1 VPITNSTLAPVP
13 DQIEASTIDQRQD
26 LPLVVQPGEN
36 MRPRGADA
44 LVSLWAQHRQWL
56 DTRLHLHGAILFRG
70 FGIAEQDIFENV
82 IAHLNKKPLDYQDG
96 NSPRTKVSSGI
107 YTSTEY
113 PPEYF
118 ISLHNELSY
127 SAQWPARLFFC
138 CVLEPE
144 QGGETPL
151 VNSRSLLRNLPP
163 SLLEQFRSRKVKYIR
178 YLHGGQ
184 GFGPSWQ
191 KAFQT
196 SNRVDVQVFAEASG
210 MELHWKNDGSVS
222 VSNVR
227 PATAI
232 HPETGEEVW
241 FNQADQFHPSTHPP
255 AIYRQMLTIYKGR
268 ENELPQNVAF
278 GDGSPIPLEY
288 LETVRQTTR
297 NQLILFPWRKG
308 DLLMVDNMLVAH
320 GRMPFK
326 GLRRI
331 LVSMTAQSVD
341 ASSAAA

>member
-1 VPITNSTLAPVP
+1 MKIENNTSMPAP
-13 DQIEASTIDQRQD
+13 DQIETSILNEGQD
-26 LPLVVQPGEN
+26 APLVIQPANGIEPN
-36 MRPRGADA
+36 GVAA
-44 LVSLWAQHRQWL
+44 LVSLWTKERQWL
-56 DTRLHLHGAILFRG
+56 DTQLHLHGAILFRG
-70 FGIAEQDIFENV
+70 FAISEEKIFESA
-82 IAHLNKKPLDYQDG
+82 IAQLNKEPLDYRDG

-138 CVLEPE
+138 CVVEPQ

-151 VNSRSLLRNLPP
+151 VNSRTLLSNLPL
-163 SLLEQFRSRKVKYIR
+163 SVVEQFRSKKVKYIR
-178 YLHGGQ
+178 HLHGGN

-196 SNRVDVQVFAEASG
+196 PNRADVQRFAEASG
-210 MELHWKNDGSVS
+210 MELHWKSDGSVS
-222 VSNVR
+222 VSNIR
-227 PATAI
+227 PATAF
-232 HPETGEEVW
+232 HPVTGEEVW

-255 AIYRQMLTIYKGR
+255 TIYRQMLAIYKGR
-268 ENELPQNVAF
+268 ENELPQNVTF
-278 GDGSPIPLEY
+278 GDGSPIPLGH
-288 LETVRQTTR
+288 LETIRRATR

-326 GLRRI
+326 GQRRI
-331 LVSMTAQSVD
+331 LVSMTAQSVNV
-341 ASSAAA
+341 SNAAA